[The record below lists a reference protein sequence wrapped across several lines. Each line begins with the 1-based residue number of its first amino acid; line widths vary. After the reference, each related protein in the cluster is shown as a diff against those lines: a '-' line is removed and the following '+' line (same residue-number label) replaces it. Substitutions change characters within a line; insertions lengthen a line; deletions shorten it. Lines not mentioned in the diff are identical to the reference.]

1 MAEKL
6 NKATGPTA
14 VIMPTKGFSAG
25 GKEGRPFHDPER
37 DRFFISTLKEKLR
50 PDITFV
56 EVDAYIN
63 DPIFAQTVTSLLL
76 QLMKKR

>member
-14 VIMPTKGFSAG
+14 VLMPTKGFSPG

-37 DRFFISTLKEKLR
+37 DRFFIKMLKENLKS
-50 PDITFV
+50 DITFV
-56 EVDAYIN
+56 EVDGYLN
-63 DPIFAQTVTSLLL
+63 DPIVAEKATSLLL
-76 QLMKKR
+76 GFM